1 MDIKLR
7 KLSLEAINLV
17 NKDHR
22 IALNRASGFDG
33 VRYVSS
39 NIMNLVKEPDRDDV
53 VVPGG
58 TYILKHGE
66 DDIGILGT
74 KELDVTGV
82 MELWCLINPSER
94 NKGYATKTLEEVTPY
109 LIENIQRLNDIKL
122 VINKNNYSSKR
133 TAVNAGYKKMDSNPD
148 VISNEEEYRYFGK

>member
-39 NIMNLVKEPDRDDV
+39 NIMNLVKEPTREDIV
-53 VVPGG
+53 EPGG

-66 DDIGILGT
+66 DEIGILGT

-82 MELWCLINPSER
+82 MELWSIINPSER
-94 NKGYATKTLEEVTPY
+94 NKGYATKTLEEITPY
-109 LIENIQRLNDIKL
+109 LIENIQGLNDIKL
-122 VINKNNYSSKR
+122 VINKSNYSSKK
-133 TAVNAGYKKMDSNPD
+133 TAINAGYKKMPENPEI
-148 VISNEEEYRYFGK
+148 ISNENEYRYFGK